1 MKKADLLQRLEKK
14 INPKERKQG
23 SINIPIETHQ
33 ALKAFARKH
42 DIPISKVVDELVR
55 AFLKEKS

>member
-14 INPKERKQG
+14 PVSERKQG